1 MRWDHMAAIAIFNN
15 TKTGTN
21 DWKCTYV
28 CQGVHRFV
36 CQPLA
41 CPCDTLWTIQG
52 RITKLGPVVQNTLV
66 MIPIVLS
73 VTDHD
78 LIAQI

>member
-1 MRWDHMAAIAIFNN
+1 MIENVRMCVRAS
-15 TKTGTN
+15 TG
-21 DWKCTYV
+21 V
-28 CQGVHRFV
+28 CANH
-36 CQPLA
+36 
-41 CPCDTLWTIQG
+41 WTIQG

-66 MIPIVLS
+66 KIPIVLS